1 MIISLE
7 RTISSESNQ
16 RERFDRA
23 LKRLQS
29 GDPQAAADS
38 CERSL
43 KKFPGDANFLC
54 LSAKANIA
62 LKNVDMAKSRI
73 EEAIR
78 LFPEF
83 AAAHETLADLMLVQG
98 RPDVA
103 RKAYEQA
110 MRLDPTQ
117 ANIHAKIDRSQKLEE
132 KLAKKRLEVA
142 VAPAAQRRMAFEA
155 EIAKAVKLGQ
165 DGDAKS
171 AESIYRDILTRNPDH
186 VEAARLLAR
195 IAFENKS
202 YRDAEVFLRRALST
216 APDYARAWADLA
228 NVQNELNKFDDAVT
242 SARKVLELAPDK
254 APSHMLYAS
263 AIGQAGDHGEAIR
276 AYENALELSPNMVA
290 AFCAM
295 AHHQKTVG
303 LGDDAIA
310 SYRRAI
316 AIKPDHAE
324 AYWSLANL
332 KTFRFEDAEVEV
344 MGKLLS
350 SGGLPDESKSQIH
363 NALGL
368 EYEFRGD
375 FRRAFSNFE
384 ACNSLRRKSESYD
397 PVDTESTHGRI
408 IELFDSEFLAKNSG
422 AEKTSITPIFVVG
435 LPRSG
440 STLIEQILASHS
452 QVDGTHELS
461 DLSRVIQT
469 ASRKKRKR
477 VQFPQQLADLKPSD
491 WPTLGQEFIERTE
504 IFRGDA
510 PYFVDKNP
518 NNFIY
523 VGFLRLAI
531 PNAKIINA
539 MRHPLDSC
547 FGSFKQLFASGQPFT
562 YDLTEIGEY
571 YLLYRKLMDH
581 WHEVLPDFVL
591 DVQYEQVVADLET
604 NVRRILEFC
613 GLPFEEACLRFHE
626 TERAV
631 KTASSEQ
638 VRRPIYASSVNLWR
652 NYEAYLEPLIHIL
665 EPRLRDLPEADL
677 PARLTHIGAT

>member
-1 MIISLE
+1 MESVISG
-7 RTISSESNQ
+7 ESNQ

-23 LKRLQS
+23 LERLRA

-43 KKFPGDANFLC
+43 KSFPGDANLLC

-62 LKNVDMAKSRI
+62 LRNLDLAKSRI

-78 LFPEF
+78 LFPDF
-83 AAAHETLADLMLVQG
+83 ANAHETLGDLMLIQG

-117 ANIHAKIDRSQKLEE
+117 TTIHDKIDRAQQLEQKLSDQ
-132 KLAKKRLEVA
+132 KTRVA
-142 VAPAAQRRMAFEA
+142 DAPAPQRRMAFEA
-155 EIAKAVKLGQ
+155 EIAKAVKFEQ

-171 AESIYRDILTRNPDH
+171 AEIIYRDILTKDPDH
-186 VEAARLLAR
+186 VEAARLLAK
-195 IAFENKS
+195 IAFENER
-202 YRDAEVFLRRALST
+202 YRDAEVFLRKALST
-216 APDYARAWADLA
+216 APDYVRAWVDLS
-228 NVQNELNKFDDAVT
+228 NVQNKMDKFDDALI

-263 AIGQAGDHGEAIR
+263 AIGQAGEHQEAIR
-276 AYENALELSPNMVA
+276 SFEHALQLSPD
-290 AFCAM
+290 M
-295 AHHQKTVG
+295 AGAYCSIGHHQKT
-303 LGDDAIA
+303 LGQTDDAIA
-310 SYRRAI
+310 SYRQAI

-324 AYWSLANL
+324 SYWSLANL
-332 KTFRFEDAEVEV
+332 KTFRFEDAEVEA
-344 MGKLLS
+344 MEQLLS
-350 SGGLPDESKSQIH
+350 KDDLPDVAKSQVY

-368 EYEFRGD
+368 EYESRRD
-375 FRRAFSNFE
+375 FERAFASFE
-384 ACNSLRRKSESYD
+384 ACNKIRRQSESYD
-397 PVDTESTHGRI
+397 PVNTESTYGRI
-408 IELFDSEFLAKNSG
+408 IEMFDRDFFAKNSG
-422 AEKTSITPIFVVG
+422 VEETAITPVFIVG

-461 DLSRVIQT
+461 DLSRVIH
-469 ASRKKRKR
+469 SKRHHKR
-477 VQFPQQLADLKPSD
+477 NRIQFPQQLADFHPAD
-491 WPTLGQEFIERTE
+491 WAALGREYIDSTKL
-504 IFRGDA
+504 FRGDA
-510 PYFVDKNP
+510 AYFVDKNP

-523 VGFLRLAI
+523 IGILRLAI

-562 YDLTEIGEY
+562 YDLTEVGEY
-571 YLLYRKLMDH
+571 YLQYRRLMDH
-581 WHEVLPDFVL
+581 WHKVLPEYVL
-591 DVQYEQVVADLET
+591 DVQYEDVVAALET
-604 NVRRILEFC
+604 NVQRILDFC
-613 GLPFEEACLRFHE
+613 GLPFEDACLRFHE

-638 VRRPIYASSVNLWR
+638 VRLPIYSSSVNLWR
-652 NYEAYLEPLIHIL
+652 NYEPHLETLVHIL
-665 EPRLRDLPEADL
+665 EPVLRDRPEDEL
-677 PARLTHIGAT
+677 PAALAEGQQK